1 MTYALITSIKDEAPY
16 IIDWVAHHRALG
28 FDHIVIF
35 QNDSVDGSNHLCSAL
50 QDAGFIQYFN
60 NSNPQDA
67 PASVQHF
74 PAQRRAYGWGQ
85 LTPAVA
91 QSDYMFLAD
100 IDEYLELPRDNTFG
114 DMIARL
120 NDPEIV
126 SFAWRMFGSAGKTTF
141 EHKPVCE
148 RFCKAADIS
157 NQGGLRAFKQIKS
170 AFRPTLTQK
179 FNVHRP
185 LNANDHDWRWVTPDG
200 REIDLTANVAKDFD
214 YSFAQL
220 RHYHCKSRAEFMV
233 KMLRG
238 YASHGTKKLP
248 QIGLPAFSLMDANDV
263 ELPFENQAYQ
273 RGRAIAEQMRDI
285 PAIKTAEENAITRFE
300 KLAGLVEKAIFK
312 NDIFKQAA
320 TFHADLTQ
328 YFQTEVYDKL

>member
-1 MTYALITSIKDEAPY
+1 MITSLITSIKDEAPY
-16 IIDWVAHHRALG
+16 IIDWVAHYRALG

-35 QNDSVDGSNHLCSAL
+35 QNDSVDGSNNLCSAL
-50 QDAGFIQYFN
+50 QDAGFIDYYDN
-60 NSNPQDA
+60 TNPEHA
-67 PASVQHF
+67 PKDIQHF

-85 LTPAVA
+85 LLDKVA

-100 IDEYLELPRDNTFG
+100 IDEYLELSVDDTFS
-114 DMIARL
+114 DLMARVEHP
-120 NDPEIV
+120 DII
-126 SFAWRMFGSAGKTTF
+126 SFAWRMFGSAGQTSF
-141 EHKPVCE
+141 AHHPVCE
-148 RFCKAADIS
+148 RFTRAAEIS
-157 NQGGLRAFKQIKS
+157 NNGNLRAFKQVKS
-170 AFRPTLTQK
+170 AFKPPLTNR

-185 LNANDHDWRWVTPDG
+185 LNATDHNWRWVTPDG
-200 REIDLTANVAKDFD
+200 RNINLSANVASDFD
-214 YSFAQL
+214 YSYAQL

-238 YASHGTKKLP
+238 YASHGNKKLP
-248 QIGLPAFSLMDANDV
+248 QIGLPAFHLMDANDV

-273 RGRAIAEQMRDI
+273 RGRMIAQEMREI
-285 PAIKTAEENAITRFE
+285 PAIKTAEDDAIARFE
-300 KLAGLVEKAIFK
+300 KLAGLVEKAINK